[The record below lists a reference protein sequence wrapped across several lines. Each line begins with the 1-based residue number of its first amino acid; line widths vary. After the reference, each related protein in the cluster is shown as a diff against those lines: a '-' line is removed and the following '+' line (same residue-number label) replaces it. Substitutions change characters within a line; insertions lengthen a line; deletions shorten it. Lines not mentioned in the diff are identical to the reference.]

1 MTKQDTALRDMAD
14 GRRNAFNAGEARSR
28 CLRYRR
34 RILDISQQVTALHV
48 APAFSC
54 TEIVD
59 VIYNDLMRWPERAQS
74 PDVFLMSK
82 GHGCMIQ
89 YVILEEMGI
98 LRRGDL
104 DDYCKP
110 AGRLGA
116 HPDFG
121 VPGIAAS
128 TGSLGHGMG
137 IATGMA
143 YAERIQQRDGKIYLV
158 LSDGECQEGSTW
170 EGAMMAANL
179 KLDNLIAFVDL
190 NDFSGLERMSEGHPA
205 FHPVLEKFQSFG
217 WEGVRVCGHDAEQI
231 HAAVA
236 ERKGGKPFVVVADT
250 VKGKGVSYMEHV
262 PIWHYRAPSPDEYR
276 QACDELVE
284 ISG

>member
-1 MTKQDTALRDMAD
+1 
-14 GRRNAFNAGEARSR
+14 
-28 CLRYRR
+28 
-34 RILDISQQVTALHV
+34 
-48 APAFSC
+48 
-54 TEIVD
+54 
-59 VIYNDLMRWPERAQS
+59 
-74 PDVFLMSK
+74 
-82 GHGCMIQ
+82 MIQ
-89 YVILEEMGI
+89 YVILEEMGV
-98 LRRGDL
+98 LARKDL
-104 DDYCKP
+104 DDYCTP
-110 AGRLGA
+110 DGQLGA

-143 YAERIQQRDGKIYLV
+143 YGERVQGRDGQVYLV

-179 KLDNLIAFVDL
+179 KLENLIAFVDL

-205 FHPVLEKFQSFG
+205 FHPLLEKFLSFG
-217 WEGVRVCGHDAEQI
+217 WEGVKVNGHDADQI
-231 HAAVA
+231 QTTVRQR
-236 ERKGGKPFVVVADT
+236 EGGKPLVIAAET

-262 PIWHYRAPSPDEYR
+262 PIWHYRAPSPEEYA
-276 QACDELVE
+276 QACEELVE